1 MKSFSRKFLRRRLKS
16 GPVGSDDPIYEDLQD
31 LGFLSSKDDQWIV
44 NPYWSADGKEKVDP
58 IQEYMMDFLDSPIAC
73 MLGYV
78 LPEIKMPP
86 SNLMEREKL
95 KKYESFLMSRIM
107 KARDQSVSS
116 MG

>member
-1 MKSFSRKFLRRRLKS
+1 MKNLSRRALRRRLRNA
-16 GPVGSDDPIYEDLQD
+16 PVETNDPIYEEIQG
-31 LGFLSSKDDQWIV
+31 LGFFSLRDEKWIV

-73 MLGYV
+73 MLGYM

-86 SNLMEREKL
+86 SSLMGSEKL
-95 KKYESFLMSRIM
+95 KKYENSLISRIM

-116 MG
+116 TG